1 MVKFQH
7 GTIVATRAAAERIPE
22 MVMAAALLR
31 HLNGDWGDVPEA
43 DRAANDR
50 AVRDGDRLLSAYHAP
65 DQTRF
70 WILTEADRSA
80 TTVLLPEDY

>member
-7 GTIVATRAAAERIPE
+7 GTIVATRIAAERIPE
-22 MVMAAALLR
+22 AVMAAALLR
-31 HLNGDWGDVPEA
+31 HLNGDWGDISEA

-70 WILTEADRSA
+70 WILTEADRSV

>member
-7 GTIVATRAAAERIPE
+7 GAIVATRTAAERIPE

-31 HLNGDWGDVPEA
+31 HLNGDWGDVSEA

-50 AVRDGDRLLSAYHAP
+50 AVRDGDRLLSAYYAP
-65 DQTRF
+65 DRTRF
-70 WILTEADRSA
+70 WIITEADRSA